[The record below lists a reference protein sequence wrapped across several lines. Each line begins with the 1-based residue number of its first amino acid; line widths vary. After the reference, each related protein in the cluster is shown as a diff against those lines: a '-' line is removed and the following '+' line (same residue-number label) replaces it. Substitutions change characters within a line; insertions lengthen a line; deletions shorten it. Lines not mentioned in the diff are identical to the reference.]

1 MNFLADESC
10 ARPVI
15 QALCEAGHDVV
26 AIAEIARGATDDQV
40 LERAL
45 KEQRCSSQRTAISA
59 NWFTH
64 AVVHRPG

>member
-40 LERAL
+40 LE
-45 KEQRCSSQRTAISA
+45 QRCSSQRTAISA

-64 AVVHRPG
+64 AVVYQPG